1 MTPLLGYDPAF
12 LGSDIAFPTLSLT
25 DQNDVYHLS
34 DSPYLHYMHFSL
46 ALSMSRRLAYWVAWN
61 IDGNRLNQK
70 IVRDKNF
77 RFDRRVARKYQI
89 GKRFYKNNILDR
101 GHLARHEDVVWGED
115 EEAEQA
121 SSDSFLFTNIAPQ
134 AEDFNQS
141 KQGGLWGELE
151 NAALEVTVNQR
162 MSCFAGPIFQAN
174 DRVYGTEKDQIRIPS
189 KFFKILVYKK
199 ANQLTTKAFVLSQNL
214 DKLVPRGLE
223 KFAVFEKTI
232 SDIEASTFL
241 TFSDILKTAPRST
254 VRGLEPSDR
263 PIESITDIRW

>member
-1 MTPLLGYDPAF
+1 MTPLLGYNPAF
-12 LGSDIAFPTLSLT
+12 LGPDIAFPALSLA
-25 DQNDVYHLS
+25 DQNDAFQLS

-46 ALSMSRRLAYWVAWN
+46 ALSKSRRLAYWVAWN
-61 IDGNRLNQK
+61 IDGSRLNQK
-70 IVRDKNF
+70 VKR
-77 RFDRRVARKYQI
+77 
-89 GKRFYKNNILDR
+89 KRFRLDKRVSSEYQVDNKFYKKNILDR
-101 GHLARHEDVVWGED
+101 GHLARHEDVVWGDD

-151 NAALEVTVNQR
+151 NAALEVTLNQR
-162 MSCFAGPIFQAN
+162 MSCFAGPIFQDN
-174 DRVYGTEKDQIRIPS
+174 DRLYGTEKNQIRIPS

-199 ANQLTTKAFVLSQNL
+199 SDQLTTKAFVLSQVL

-241 TFSDILKTAPRST
+241 TFPDIVKKRQRST
-254 VRGLEPSDR
+254 VRGLAPPDR
-263 PIESITDIRW
+263 PIESLSEIRW